1 MMSRWMIVLG
11 GVVVL
16 LAIMVGTV
24 SAEQG
29 VLTSVQINNAENGFL
44 GGDTLHC
51 SSEGCVLR
59 NKDGVELGHYDNRP
73 LDTYWYGGNLI
84 GDIDYSLALCAR
96 DARNT
101 PVRFKTNNSYYSNKK
116 HSSDRPPKG
125 THGLITLWAIYN
137 GPNANPTCSLQLN
150 GYTEPGKPVQFTFT
164 MNTDGT
170 FNPLPV
176 PVKEEPAIQPGF
188 GGIS

>member
-1 MMSRWMIVLG
+1 MSRWMIVLG
-11 GVVVL
+11 GVVAL

-24 SAEQG
+24 SAD
-29 VLTSVQINNAENGFL
+29 SAVQINNAENGFL
-44 GGDTLHC
+44 GGDVLHYAPN
-51 SSEGCVLR
+51 GCVLR
-59 NKDGVELGHYDNRP
+59 KKDGVEIGRWDNTP
-73 LDTYWYGGNLI
+73 IDMGPISMPGG
-84 GDIDYSLALCAR
+84 IDYALDDCAKN
-96 DARNT
+96 ARNSR
-101 PVRFKTNNSYYSNKK
+101 VGFSGNIYYESW
-116 HSSDRPPKG
+116 G
-125 THGLITLWAIYN
+125 AVGLAATQGIVTMWAVYN

-164 MNTDGT
+164 TNTDGS